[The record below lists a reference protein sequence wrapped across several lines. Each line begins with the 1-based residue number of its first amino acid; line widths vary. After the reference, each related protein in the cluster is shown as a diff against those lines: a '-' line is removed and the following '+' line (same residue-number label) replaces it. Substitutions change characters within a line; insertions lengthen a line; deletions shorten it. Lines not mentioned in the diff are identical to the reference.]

1 MNLRTYMAVPRQL
14 ALDLD
19 LEPSPLHGRTPRER
33 CEVIALLAHLLLEAS
48 GLAEG
53 EADDERV

>member
-1 MNLRTYMAVPRQL
+1 MAVPRQL
-14 ALDLD
+14 ALALD

-48 GLAEG
+48 GLVEE

>member
-1 MNLRTYMAVPRQL
+1 MNLMTYMAVPRQ
-14 ALDLD
+14 LDLD

-48 GLAEG
+48 DLVEG

>member
-1 MNLRTYMAVPRQL
+1 MNLMTYMAVPRQL
-14 ALDLD
+14 DLD
-19 LEPSPLHGRTPRER
+19 LAPTPLHGRIPRER

-48 GLAEG
+48 GLVEG